1 VQHAFPGCLL
11 STAPE
16 QLQKEGK
23 AMNIKRSSKD
33 ENKNEGEKLHDAFD
47 VMELALNL
55 DCYG

>member
-47 VMELALNL
+47 VMELA
-55 DCYG
+55 G